1 MSVKQWSAN
10 RAMWGQNLRQ
20 IGWIAIIHW
29 LLWLAAIVLPMAL
42 AYSQY
47 DPKVGNIPQW
57 YSVYDIANG
66 MEALCAWLVPILAAA
81 GVVRYMHEKRSADFI
96 HSLPIRRTELL
107 AGQMLIGWLF
117 LAVPLVLTALVA
129 IGCLYGLDLPWPIG
143 AGDVGRWLGET
154 LVVETVIFAL
164 GVMVGVLVGQSIVHI
179 VLTNI
184 ALFFPTGIMVL
195 LFSNLP
201 LWLYGF
207 PDGYY
212 LSGNLMDWALPIR
225 YAMLT
230 DQAMSAGE
238 IGMLLL
244 LSLLFFSLSIWLYER
259 RPTEAAGQ
267 ALAFSVLRPLFVYG
281 VAFCMC
287 LTGGFYFGQVQRQW
301 GWIIFGYVAFSL
313 IGYAVA
319 QMVVMKTWRVFH
331 KWKGY
336 IAFAAVMSV
345 LFLTVRLDPV
355 GYVRHVPN
363 LSDIEKVYFGQS
375 VMNWQNPN
383 LMEREFEAFDQFLR
397 TKDNIKAVRALH
409 AQLVHD
415 QPLPSRFGNVRPIV
429 IGYVLK
435 DGTRL
440 LRRYEVPIEPYML
453 YFQRI
458 MGSNEY
464 KQQYYLLLRPS
475 GYAPIR
481 QVTIRNVETGRA
493 EVVLAEP
500 KEIESFVQALKQD
513 LWNEPVEDIIG
524 GGSTWQG
531 NIELLQSDGDSF
543 TVPLSSH
550 STHVREWL
558 QQQHHWEQ
566 IQKR

>member
-1 MSVKQWSAN
+1 MSAKRLSAN
-10 RAMWGQNLRQ
+10 RAMWTQNVRQ
-20 IGWIAIIHW
+20 IGWIAIIHL
-29 LLWLAAIVLPMAL
+29 LLWLAAIVLPIGL
-42 AYSQY
+42 SYSQY
-47 DPKVGNIPQW
+47 DPKVGNVPQW
-57 YSVYDIANG
+57 KNVYYISNG
-66 MEALCAWLVPILAAA
+66 FETLIAWLVPILAAA
-81 GVVRYMHEKRSADFI
+81 GVLRYMHEKRSADFI

-107 AGQMLIGWLF
+107 VGQVLFGWILLIVP
-117 LAVPLVLTALVA
+117 LAVTALAA

-143 AGDVGRWLGET
+143 AADVGCWFGET
-154 LVVETVIFAL
+154 LVMETVIFAFSI
-164 GVMVGVLVGQSIVHI
+164 VIGVLVGQSVIHV

-212 LSGNLMDWALPIR
+212 LSEKLIDWALPIR

-336 IAFAAVMSV
+336 AAFTVAMSV
-345 LFLTVRLDPV
+345 LFLAVRLDPI
-355 GYVRHVPN
+355 GYVSRVPE
-363 LSDIEKVYFGQS
+363 LADIEKVYFGQS
-375 VMNWQNPN
+375 VMNWQYP
-383 LMEREFEAFDQFLR
+383 ERVGSEFEAFDQFLR
-397 TKDNIKAVRALH
+397 TKDNIKAVRAFH
-409 AQLVHD
+409 EQIVRD
-415 QPLPSRFGNVRPIV
+415 QPLPSRFGNVQPVV

-440 LRRYEVPIEPYML
+440 LRRYVVPIEPYMP

-458 MGSNEY
+458 MGSKEY

-475 GYAPIR
+475 YSPIR
-481 QVTIRNVETGRA
+481 QVTIRNVETGRPV
-493 EVVLAEP
+493 VVLADP
-500 KEIESFVQALKQD
+500 KEIDSFLKGLKQD
-513 LWNEPVEDIIG
+513 LWQKPVESLLG
-524 GGSTWQG
+524 GRVWNGE
-531 NIELLQSDGDSF
+531 IEFLQSDGDQFSL
-543 TVPLSSH
+543 PIDQYSSY
-550 STHVREWL
+550 VRKWL
-558 QQQHHWEQ
+558 EDRHLWEK
-566 IQKR
+566 IQK

>member
-10 RAMWGQNLRQ
+10 RAMWGQNFRQ

-29 LLWLAAIVLPMAL
+29 LLWLVAIVLPMAL

-47 DPKVGNIPQW
+47 EPKVGNIPQW
-57 YSVYDIANG
+57 DSVYDISNE

-81 GVVRYMHEKRSADFI
+81 GVLRYMHEKRSADFI
-96 HSLPIRRTELL
+96 HSLPILRTELL
-107 AGQMLIGWLF
+107 AGQMLLGWLF
-117 LAVPLVLTALVA
+117 LAVPLVLTALIA
-129 IGCLYGLDLPWPIG
+129 MGCLRGLDLPWPIG

-195 LFSNLP
+195 LFSNMP

-212 LSGNLMDWALPIR
+212 LSEKLMDWALPIR

-267 ALAFSVLRPLFVYG
+267 ALAFTVLRPLFVYG

-287 LTGGFYFGQVQRQW
+287 LTGGFYFGQVGDGW
-301 GWIIFGYVAFSL
+301 GWTIFGYVAFSFV
-313 IGYAVA
+313 GYVIA

-336 IAFAAVMSV
+336 VAFAAAMTV
-345 LFLTVRLDPV
+345 LFLAVRLDPI
-355 GYVRHVPN
+355 GYVSRVPE
-363 LSDIEKVYFGQS
+363 LADIEKVYFGQS
-375 VMNWQNPN
+375 VMNWQSPN
-383 LMEREFEAFDQFLR
+383 MMEREFEAFDQFLH

-415 QPLPSRFGNVRPIV
+415 QPIPSRFGNIQPIV

-440 LRRYEVPIEPYML
+440 IRRYQVPIEAYMP

-458 MGSNEY
+458 MGSKEY
-464 KQQYYLLLRPS
+464 KQQYYLLLRP
-475 GYAPIR
+475 GYSPIR
-481 QVTIRNVETGRA
+481 QVTIRNVETGRPV
-493 EVVLAEP
+493 VVLADP
-500 KEIESFVQALKQD
+500 KEIESFLEAIKQD
-513 LWNEPVEDIIG
+513 LWQKPVESLLG
-524 GGSTWQG
+524 GQVWNGE
-531 NIELLQSDGDSF
+531 IEFLQSDGDQFSL
-543 TVPLSSH
+543 PIDQYSSH
-550 STHVREWL
+550 VRNWL
-558 QQQHHWEQ
+558 EDRRLWEK
-566 IQKR
+566 IQK

>member
-1 MSVKQWSAN
+1 MSAKRLSAN

-225 YAMLT
+225 YKMLT

-281 VAFCMC
+281 VAFCSW
-287 LTGGFYFGQVQRQW
+287 LVGGFYFGNVESKW
-301 GWIIFGYVAFSL
+301 NWTIFGYISFSL
-313 IGYAVA
+313 IGYAIA
-319 QMVVMKTWRVFH
+319 QMVIAKTWRVFH
-331 KWKGY
+331 RWKGY
-336 IAFAAVMSV
+336 IAFAGAMGVICLLV
-345 LFLTVRLDPV
+345 HFDPL
-355 GYVRHVPN
+355 GYEQRVPA
-363 LSDIEKVYFGQS
+363 LADIKQVYFGQS
-375 VMNWQNPN
+375 AMN
-383 LMEREFEAFDQFLR
+383 FEHPEMIGRSFEEVDQFLR
-397 TKDNIKAVRALH
+397 SQENIKAVRAFH
-409 AQLVHD
+409 EQLVHD
-415 QPLPSRFGNVRPIV
+415 QPSPPRFANIRTVV

-440 LRRYEVPIEPYML
+440 LRRYEVPIEPYMP

-458 MGSNEY
+458 MGSKEY
-464 KQQYYLLLRPS
+464 KRQYYLLLRPS
-475 GYAPIR
+475 YSPIR
-481 QVTIRNVETGRA
+481 QVTIRNVETGRPV
-493 EVVLAEP
+493 VVLADP

-513 LWNEPVEDIIG
+513 LWNEPVEDIIRG
-524 GGSTWQG
+524 GRTWQG
-531 NIELLQSDGDSF
+531 DIELLQSDGDSF

>member
-1 MSVKQWSAN
+1 MSAKRLSAN
-10 RAMWGQNLRQ
+10 RAMWTQNVRQ
-20 IGWIAIIHW
+20 IGWIAIIHL
-29 LLWLAAIVLPMAL
+29 LLWLAAIVLPIGL
-42 AYSQY
+42 SYSQY
-47 DPKVGNIPQW
+47 DPKVGNVPQW
-57 YSVYDIANG
+57 KNVYYISNG
-66 MEALCAWLVPILAAA
+66 FETLIAWLVPILAAA
-81 GVVRYMHEKRSADFI
+81 GVLRYMHEKRSADFI

-107 AGQMLIGWLF
+107 VGQVLFGWMLLIVP
-117 LAVPLVLTALVA
+117 LAVTALAA

-143 AGDVGRWLGET
+143 AADVGRWFGET
-154 LVVETVIFAL
+154 LVMETVIFAFSI
-164 GVMVGVLVGQSIVHI
+164 VMGVLVGQSVLHI
-179 VLTNI
+179 VLTNTF
-184 ALFFPTGIMVL
+184 LVFPAGIMVL
-195 LFSNLP
+195 MFSNLS
-201 LWLYGF
+201 LLLYGF
-207 PDGYY
+207 PDMYY
-212 LSGNLMDWALPIR
+212 LSSELEQWVMPIR

-281 VAFCMC
+281 VAFCSW
-287 LTGGFYFGQVQRQW
+287 LVGGFYFGNVESKW
-301 GWIIFGYVAFSL
+301 NWTIFGYISFSL
-313 IGYAVA
+313 IGYAIA
-319 QMVVMKTWRVFH
+319 QMVIAKTWRVFH
-331 KWKGY
+331 RWKGY
-336 IAFAAVMSV
+336 IAFAGAMGVICLLV
-345 LFLTVRLDPV
+345 HFDPL
-355 GYVRHVPN
+355 GYEQRVPA
-363 LSDIEKVYFGQS
+363 LADIKQVYFGQS
-375 VMNWQNPN
+375 AMN
-383 LMEREFEAFDQFLR
+383 FEHPEMIGRSFEEVDQFLR
-397 TKDNIKAVRALH
+397 SQENIKAVRAFH
-409 AQLVHD
+409 EQLVHD
-415 QPLPSRFGNVRPIV
+415 QPSPPRFANIRTVV

-440 LRRYEVPIEPYML
+440 LRRYVVPIEPYMP

-458 MGSNEY
+458 MGSKEY

>member
-1 MSVKQWSAN
+1 MSAKQLSAN
-10 RAMWGQNLRQ
+10 RAMWTQNVRQ
-20 IGWIAIIHW
+20 IGWIAIIHL
-29 LLWLAAIVLPMAL
+29 LLWLAAIVLPIGL
-42 AYSQY
+42 SYSQY
-47 DPKVGNIPQW
+47 DPKVGNVPQW
-57 YSVYDIANG
+57 KNVYYISNG
-66 MEALCAWLVPILAAA
+66 FETLIAWLVPILAAA
-81 GVVRYMHEKRSADFI
+81 GVLRYMHEKRSADFI

-107 AGQMLIGWLF
+107 VGQVLFGWMLLIVP
-117 LAVPLVLTALVA
+117 LAVTALAA

-143 AGDVGRWLGET
+143 AADVGRWFGET
-154 LVVETVIFAL
+154 IVVETVIFAL
-164 GVMVGVLVGQSIVHI
+164 GIMVGVLVGQSVIHV

-212 LSGNLMDWALPIR
+212 LSEKLMDWALPIR

-244 LSLLFFSLSIWLYER
+244 LSLLFFSLSIWLYEQ

-301 GWIIFGYVAFSL
+301 RWIIFGYVAFSL

-319 QMVVMKTWRVFH
+319 QMVVTRTWRVFH

-336 IAFAAVMSV
+336 AAFAAAMSV
-345 LFLTVRLDPV
+345 LFLAVRLDPI
-355 GYVRHVPN
+355 GYVNGVPKVA
-363 LSDIEKVYFGQS
+363 DIEKVYFGQS
-375 VMNWQNPN
+375 MTNWQHPN
-383 LMEREFEAFDQFLR
+383 MMESEFEAFDQFLR
-397 TKDNIKAVRALH
+397 TKDNIKAVRAFH
-409 AQLVHD
+409 EQLVRD
-415 QPLPSRFGNVRPIV
+415 QPLPSRFGNVQPVV

-440 LRRYEVPIEPYML
+440 LRRYEVPIEPYMP

-458 MGSNEY
+458 MGSKEY

-475 GYAPIR
+475 YSPIR
-481 QVTIRNVETGRA
+481 QVTIRNVETGRSV
-493 EVVLAEP
+493 VVLADP
-500 KEIESFVQALKQD
+500 KEIDSFLKGLKQD
-513 LWNEPVEDIIG
+513 LWQKPVESLLG
-524 GGSTWQG
+524 GRVWNGE
-531 NIELLQSDGDSF
+531 IEFLQSDGDSF
-543 TVPLSSH
+543 SLPLDEYNL
-550 STHVREWL
+550 HVRQWL
-558 QQQHHWEQ
+558 EERHMWEK
-566 IQKR
+566 IEK